1 VLVMFYV
8 VHKHKNKQTGYN
20 ILMIIHHRDR
30 CEVSII
36 QKFL

>member
-1 VLVMFYV
+1 MLVMFYV
-8 VHKHKNKQTGYN
+8 KHKHENKRTGYN